1 MSFMELATNRYSERY
16 FDTTRPVEQE
26 KIDKILEA
34 GRASPTACNYQ
45 PQRIYV
51 IRSEEGLKKVRSIRV
66 SHFNAPL
73 MMLVCYDAETAWRN
87 PRDQWYE
94 NYCSGEQDATIVA
107 TTMMYEAEELGVHSV
122 WLRGF
127 DSQQVAEMLGL
138 PKNHIPVMMFAMGYP
153 SEKTKPS
160 DWHFMRKPIEET
172 VTKL

>member
-1 MSFMELATNRYSERY
+1 MSFMELAENRYSERY
-16 FDTTRPVEQE
+16 FDARPVEQE

-34 GRASPTACNYQ
+34 GQTSPTACNYQ

-51 IRSEEGLKKVRSIRV
+51 IKSEDALKKARSIRV

-73 MMLVCYDAETAWRN
+73 MMLVCYDAETSWRN
-87 PRDQWYE
+87 PRDRCYD

-127 DSQQVAEMLGL
+127 DSLEVAETFDL

-153 SEKTKPS
+153 SETSKPS
-160 DWHFMRKPIEET
+160 PWHFQRKPMEET
-172 VTKL
+172 ITML